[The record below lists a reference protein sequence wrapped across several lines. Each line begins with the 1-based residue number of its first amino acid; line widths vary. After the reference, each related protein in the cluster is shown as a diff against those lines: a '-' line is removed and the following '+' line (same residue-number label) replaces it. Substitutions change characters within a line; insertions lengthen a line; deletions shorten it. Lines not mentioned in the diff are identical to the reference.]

1 MINMSYRR
9 YLLLFIILI
18 LASLLVLPG
27 TALAEDSALHVSN
40 NTITIEA
47 PEQAVTGQTLTLVAR
62 VIENEYD
69 EPVIGAR
76 VNFFIKTDFFIDGLV
91 EIGESVTDEKGLAKI
106 DYIPNQPGEFQ
117 IVASHKEGS
126 GFKPVAAEGSV
137 IISGPT
143 QSFYQTII
151 GIQFPNSFIVWM
163 IVISIIIIAAWSTF
177 LFVIYKVIVA
187 HISRGTRSRGA
198 AIALMVFVT
207 ILFIVILLVLL
218 TPEAQ
223 YNFGLMPRS

>member
-1 MINMSYRR
+1 MSYRR
-9 YLLLFIILI
+9 FLLLFIILI
-18 LASLLVLPG
+18 LAFLVVSPG
-27 TALAEDSALHVSN
+27 AALAEDNALQISN

-47 PEQAVTGQTLTLVAR
+47 PEQAVTGQTLTLTAR

-76 VNFFIKTDFFIDGLV
+76 VNFFIKTDFFIDSLV
-91 EIGESVTDEKGLAKI
+91 EIGESVTDERGLAKI

-126 GFKPVAAEGSV
+126 NFKPIAAEGSV

-143 QSFYQTII
+143 QSFYQSVI

-163 IVISIIIIAAWSTF
+163 IVIVIIIIAVWGTF
-177 LFVIYKVIVA
+177 LFIIYKVIVVN
-187 HISRGTRSRGA
+187 ISRGTRSKGA
-198 AIALMVFVT
+198 AIALMAFGS
-207 ILFIVILLVLL
+207 ILFIVILLILL
-218 TPEAQ
+218 TP
-223 YNFGLMPRS
+223 